1 VSRVTFG
8 KVNLQRAPLDLRE
21 AAGDAVATSQPLFA
35 MKSQRVSLA
44 LGDEPVWI
52 DGDRVRLAQVMAN
65 LLSNAARYT
74 PPDGSIAL
82 RITASGGE
90 SRISVED
97 DGIGID
103 AADLERVFEPFA
115 QVHRREGAAPAG
127 TSGGIGIGLAL
138 ARALVELHGGAIRAE
153 SAGRGAGS
161 RFVVSL
167 PRLERAQPAAAPAK
181 NAGGKPGRRVLV
193 VDDNVD
199 LATSQAAVLERMGH
213 QVAVAYNGPAALD
226 KAREFH
232 PEVVLLDLGMPGMD
246 GFEVARRLRA
256 EHDSGLK
263 IVAQTGWGQK
273 ADRRRTREAGFD
285 EHLAKPVDLAA
296 LQQLL

>member
-1 VSRVTFG
+1 
-8 KVNLQRAPLDLRE
+8 
-21 AAGDAVATSQPLFA
+21 
-35 MKSQRVSLA
+35 M
-44 LGDEPVWI
+44 
-52 DGDRVRLAQVMAN
+52 
-65 LLSNAARYT
+65 
-74 PPDGSIAL
+74 
-82 RITASGGE
+82 
-90 SRISVED
+90 ED
-97 DGIGID
+97 TGIGID

-115 QVHRREGAAPAG
+115 QVKRDASVG
-127 TSGGIGIGLAL
+127 GGIGIGLAL
-138 ARALVELHGGAIRAE
+138 ARALVQLHGGTVRAE
-153 SAGRGAGS
+153 SAGRGSGS
-161 RFVVSL
+161 RFIVSL
-167 PRLERAQPAAAPAK
+167 PRLAQPK
-181 NAGGKPGRRVLV
+181 QINTSGKKWSGKPSRRVLV

-213 QVAVAYNGPAALD
+213 KVEVAYNGEAALD

-256 EHDSGLK
+256 EHDGDLK